1 MASPVRLA
9 ILNDYEVVVKGLHGM
24 LAPFADRVQVV
35 ELDAR
40 RPVLSDVD
48 VVLWDT
54 FTQPRSRSERAD
66 LVASIRD
73 SGARVVV
80 FSWTTEEG
88 VVEEVL
94 RRGAHGYVCKSA
106 TAEEVVSALE
116 RVHRGETT
124 RVPERPGAER
134 RGRDWPGREEG
145 LTEREA
151 EIVGLIASGL
161 SNQEI
166 ADRAYLS
173 INSVK
178 TYIRTAYRKMGVSR
192 RSQAVR
198 WAIAHG
204 FLPDRARSIPDD
216 QPAR

>member
-1 MASPVRLA
+1 MAPVRLA

-24 LAPFADRVQVV
+24 LAPFAHRVHVV

-40 RPVLSDVD
+40 RPVICDVD

-54 FTQPRSRSERAD
+54 FAQPGAPGDRAE
-66 LVASIRD
+66 LMQRLRG
-73 SGARVVV
+73 SGARIVV
-80 FSWTTEEG
+80 FSWSTRPD

-94 RRGAHGYVCKSA
+94 RRGAHGYVSKHA
-106 TAEEVVSALE
+106 TADEVVDAIE
-116 RVHRGETT
+116 RVQRGATV
-124 RVPERPGAER
+124 RVPEAPDRAR
-134 RGRDWPGREEG
+134 NGRDWPGRGDG

-151 EIVGLIASGL
+151 EVVGLIAHGL

-166 ADRAYLS
+166 ANRAYLS

-178 TYIRTAYRKMGVSR
+178 TYIRTAYRKMEVTR

-204 FLPDRARSIPDD
+204 FLPDHDRTLPEGEALG
-216 QPAR
+216 

>member
-1 MASPVRLA
+1 MSALRLA
-9 ILNDYEVVVKGLHGM
+9 ILNDYEVVVQGLHGM
-24 LAPFADRVQVV
+24 LAPFSDRVQVL
-35 ELDAR
+35 EMDAR
-40 RPVLSDVD
+40 KPVIRDVD

-54 FTQPRSRSERAD
+54 FAQPRSRSERAD
-66 LVASIRD
+66 LVAGIRG

-80 FSWTTEEG
+80 YSWASDRA
-88 VVEEVL
+88 VVEDVL

-106 TAEEVVSALE
+106 SALELVGALE
-116 RVHRGETT
+116 RVCRGDVV
-124 RVPERPGAER
+124 RVPDNGSTDAA
-134 RGRDWPGREEG
+134 GRDWPGRAAG

-178 TYIRTAYRKMGVSR
+178 TYIRTAYRKIGVSR

-198 WAIAHG
+198 WAISQG
-204 FLPDRARSIPDD
+204 FLPDRTRSLPDD
-216 QPAR
+216 VRS

>member
-1 MASPVRLA
+1 MSPLRLA
-9 ILNDYEVVVKGLHGM
+9 ILNDYEVVVKGLQGM
-24 LAPFADRVQVV
+24 LVPFADRVAVV

-40 RPVLSDVD
+40 RPVVRDVD
-48 VVLWDT
+48 VVLWDS
-54 FTQPRSRSERAD
+54 FAQPRSRSQRSD
-66 LVASIRD
+66 LIAGLRE

-80 FSWTTEEG
+80 FSWAIDEA
-88 VVEEVL
+88 VVEEAL

-106 TAEEVVSALE
+106 TGEELVSALE
-116 RVHRGETT
+116 RVQRGEIVT
-124 RVPERPGAER
+124 VPERVSAGR
-134 RGRDWPGREEG
+134 QGRDWPGRQEG

-151 EIVGLIASGL
+151 EVVGLIAAGL

-178 TYIRTAYRKMGVSR
+178 TYIRTAYRKMDVSR

-204 FLPDRARSIPDD
+204 FLPDLARVLPDD
-216 QPAR
+216 VPSR